1 MPMLTHLHVRDFTI
15 VDELELDFHSG
26 MTTLT
31 GETGAGKSILLDAL
45 GLALGD
51 RASADVVRPG
61 ADRTEISATFDVD
74 TLPECAAWL
83 DEHEL
88 ADDSECILRRLVQN
102 SGRSRAF
109 INGRPVPLQQLRELG
124 SFLVDIHG
132 QHEHQSLMRR
142 DVQRAIVDAHA
153 DNASLLQEIQRLHQE
168 LGECERAMEA
178 LRGGFE
184 DQESRREIL
193 AYQTSELEALDLTP
207 EGLEALNTEHRR
219 LANAGTL
226 LESGQRLLQML
237 YEDDQAAQS
246 VLGQALRELDDLLD
260 KEPALESVHEQ
271 LSGAQAQLQEGVSA
285 FRNYLDGL
293 EIDPARLAE
302 LEERIGTL
310 SDLARKHQVAE
321 EELAEVHERLAAELQ
336 DLDNSGERLAEL
348 EQHRRALLEDYH
360 RRARELSERRQA
372 AATNLAE
379 AVTAQLAELGM
390 AGAAFSIRVSPRD
403 EGRPSPHGL
412 DEISF
417 EVRTNT
423 GQPFGPLNRIA
434 SGGELSRLSLAI
446 QVAATGSTRI
456 PTLIFD
462 EADAGIGGGIAEVV
476 GRQLRSLAGHHQV
489 LCVTHLPQVASQ
501 AHHHLQVH
509 KRSEDERTATTVAPL
524 DRDQRIQEVARM
536 LGGME
541 LTRATMDHAAEM
553 LEKAE
558 STA

>member
-1 MPMLTHLHVRDFTI
+1 MLIHLHVRDFTI

-51 RASADVVRPG
+51 RASADVVRPQ

-74 TLPECAAWL
+74 TLPDCVAWL
-83 DEHEL
+83 EEQDL
-88 ADDSECILRRLVQN
+88 ADDSDCILRRVVQSN
-102 SGRSRAF
+102 GRSKAF

-124 SFLVDIHG
+124 AFLVDIHG

-153 DNASLLQEIQRLHQE
+153 GNATLLQEVQRLHQE
-168 LGECERAMEA
+168 IGECERAREA

-207 EGLEALNTEHRR
+207 EGLDALNAEHRR

-260 KEPALESVHEQ
+260 KEPALEAVHEQ
-271 LSGAQAQLQEGVSA
+271 ISGAQAQLQEGVSVL
-285 FRNYLDGL
+285 RNYLDGL

-321 EELAEVHERLAAELQ
+321 EELADVHERLAAELRE
-336 DLDNSGERLAEL
+336 LDNSGERLAEL
-348 EQHRRALLEDYH
+348 EQQHRALLEDYH
-360 RRARELSERRQA
+360 RRAAELRERRQA
-372 AATNLAE
+372 AAADLAE
-379 AVTAQLAELGM
+379 GVTGQLAELGM
-390 AGAAFSIRVSPRD
+390 AGAAFSIQVSPRD

-412 DEISF
+412 DDISF
-417 EVRTNT
+417 QVRTNA
-423 GQPFGPLNRIA
+423 GQPYGPLNRIA

-501 AHHHLQVH
+501 AHHHLQVY